1 MALSSLRS
9 SFTSLKCMR
18 QSRSFLLCR
27 LAFFAL
33 SLASFVTPAIA
44 LRSFSLD
51 CIFWSITSATSAL
64 RWRKLSTSVFMKS
77 PTYLFTVTPSGLMVC
92 EPSFIL
98 VWLSNIG
105 SSTLM
110 AMAPTS
116 PLRISVY
123 SKFLLKNSFI
133 VFARC
138 SLNALW
144 CVPPCVVCCPFT
156 NEWYSS
162 PYCPVCVK
170 AISMSSP
177 LRCTMGYSPSVVIVS
192 LSRSLSPLR
201 LSIRLPLY
209 IMASPVFR

>member
-1 MALSSLRS
+1 MMSSRMCIPSTSASVATITLLYLSVSSPSSMSRAACSRLNSSFSYTTFFVSPKEFRGFPLSENTACVFTSRLFVMLPLAESPSVMNMALSSLRS

-98 VWLSNIG
+98 V
-105 SSTLM
+105 
-110 AMAPTS
+110 
-116 PLRISVY
+116 
-123 SKFLLKNSFI
+123 
-133 VFARC
+133 
-138 SLNALW
+138 
-144 CVPPCVVCCPFT
+144 
-156 NEWYSS
+156 
-162 PYCPVCVK
+162 
-170 AISMSSP
+170 
-177 LRCTMGYSPSVVIVS
+177 
-192 LSRSLSPLR
+192 
-201 LSIRLPLY
+201 
-209 IMASPVFR
+209 